1 MKKKYNNYL
10 IIYLKK
16 KNRTIHHNKKIKIKY
31 KINKI
36 EIIKYLT
43 IQKMNKFKRIFMN
56 VPRVVEEVLHKLII
70 FLIQKALYRHAKIC
84 AKVFQ
89 EKRK

>member
-43 IQKMNKFKRIFMN
+43 I
-56 VPRVVEEVLHKLII
+56 
-70 FLIQKALYRHAKIC
+70 
-84 AKVFQ
+84 
-89 EKRK
+89 